1 MEQNTVV
8 KSHKGKKI
16 ASTVLTV
23 LCVLFF
29 LIAAFCSGIVIYEYF
44 ITLGTGNNLSYGI
57 AFAVFI
63 IPNIIACALQ
73 IVLFIVNIFLV
84 RPIINDGDIK
94 DKNYKWLT
102 AICIA
107 LPLLVAFSRNYLG
120 AHFITDVVCGLL
132 LG

>member
-16 ASTVLTV
+16 ASTILTV

-84 RPIINDGDIK
+84 RPVVNDGDIK
-94 DKNYKWLT
+94 DKKRGKSKLIIT
-102 AICIA
+102 GA
-107 LPLLVAFSRNYLG
+107 LYVVSSVLCVLCFMGAF
-120 AHFITDVVCGLL
+120 
-132 LG
+132 

>member
-1 MEQNTVV
+1 MEQNTVI

-16 ASTVLTV
+16 AATVLTV

-84 RPIINDGDIK
+84 RPIVNDGDIK
-94 DKNYKWLT
+94 DKKRGKAKLIITGVLYVLS
-102 AICIA
+102 CILLA
-107 LPLLVAFSRNYLG
+107 LN
-120 AHFITDVVCGLL
+120 FIGVF
-132 LG
+132 